1 MTTKSF
7 PPTNDTYNKLS
18 ELYLA
23 LWKQLD
29 LASNDAKWLE
39 VRPESASALSE
50 EVRKRFREL
59 STNLSQPELSIALK
73 DQEKTNELVFSGVRG
88 DAGEVVSFRE
98 YLRDLALRYSELA
111 DSELAASAPAR

>member
-1 MTTKSF
+1 MATQPAPS
-7 PPTNDTYNKLS
+7 TNAKYDRLS

-50 EVRKRFREL
+50 EVRERIAGLGPDIAEPDV
-59 STNLSQPELSIALK
+59 TTALK
-73 DQEKTNELVFSGVRG
+73 DMEKTKELVFSGVRG
-88 DAGEVVSFRE
+88 DAGEAVNFRE

-111 DSELAASAPAR
+111 DEGL